1 MEGKV
6 AVLGDADF
14 VMPFSAV
21 GASTFSVGFSDEEIT
36 EAASEIIEG
45 NFSLIIVCEDI
56 ASVTEKVFSAKQNS
70 VLPCIL
76 VVPFTKESSGFATK
90 ALGEVLKVATGIDI
104 LQNS

>member
-14 VMPFSAV
+14 VMPFSAL
-21 GASTFSVGFSDEEIT
+21 GASTFSVGISDEEIT
-36 EAASEIIEG
+36 GAAKEIIEG
-45 NFSLIIVCEDI
+45 NFSLIVVCEDI
-56 ASVTEKVFSAKQNS
+56 ASVAEKVFAAKQNNP
-70 VLPCIL
+70 LPCIL

-104 LQNS
+104 LEDN